1 MTKNDRRTG
10 AGSEQGGGTPR
21 FSFTKGG
28 IQSSLFLAALVLSVV
43 TGILVF
49 VVMRP
54 YAEASGGPADAAT
67 STVGSWGLHPLIAA
81 LIPVAIAA
89 VPMALSDPAKQTAGW
104 VAAVALTLFCIF
116 SGFSIGAFYAPAALM
131 LWAAMVVPF
140 FLTKRRGSGRFSLGR
155 VIGGTLVILPVI
167 AVLFGVLAG
176 SVWVGL
182 GFWFAAVLVVV
193 LGVLFALGTNYTSQI
208 LLMLGAA
215 FMIFSAFDEGVVTV
229 GIWWTA
235 GIWLVVGLVG
245 VLTEQGRP

>member
-54 YAEASGGPADAAT
+54 YAEASGGLADAAT
-67 STVGSWGLHPLIAA
+67 STVGSWGLPRLI
-81 LIPVAIAA
+81 
-89 VPMALSDPAKQTAGW
+89 
-104 VAAVALTLFCIF
+104 
-116 SGFSIGAFYAPAALM
+116 AALM

-182 GFWFAAVLVVV
+182 GFWLAAVLVVV

-208 LLMLGAA
+208 LLVLGAA
-215 FMIFSAFDEGVVTV
+215 FMIFSAFDEGVLTV

-245 VLTEQGRP
+245 VLTEQVRP

>member
-67 STVGSWGLHPLIAA
+67 SMVGSWGLPPLI
-81 LIPVAIAA
+81 
-89 VPMALSDPAKQTAGW
+89 
-104 VAAVALTLFCIF
+104 
-116 SGFSIGAFYAPAALM
+116 AALM

-182 GFWFAAVLVVV
+182 GFWLAAVLVVV

-208 LLMLGAA
+208 LLVLGAA
-215 FMIFSAFDEGVVTV
+215 FMIFSAFDEGVLTV

-245 VLTEQGRP
+245 VLTEQVRP